1 MKVFVLLAVCCA
13 AVAAVPVERIAGGAA
28 VPIQNYPSA
37 VALLYT
43 QNWFN
48 YLQACGGVIINN
60 RSVLTGGVCAKNDP
74 ANRWRARI
82 GSTFPNHSGQIYH
95 FETIIVHPN
104 FDLDSLINDV
114 AIMRTANPIVYSDVA
129 SPAPIVGANYV
140 LPDNT
145 LLTAVGWGQTM
156 FGGSESLRRVDV
168 QIINQSIC
176 ASRYITHT
184 GITVT
189 NSMFCSGWLDQGWRD
204 TCRGDEGGPLY
215 HNNAVFGIFSFNNG
229 CGSAF
234 FPSVNTRVSDFS
246 AWIQSNA

>member
-13 AVAAVPVERIAGGAA
+13 AVAALPAERIAGGAA
-28 VPIQNYPSA
+28 VPIESHPSA

-48 YLQACGGVIINN
+48 YLQSCGGVIINS

-82 GSTFPNHSGQIYH
+82 GSTFPNHGGEIYL
-95 FETIIVHPN
+95 FQTIIVHPE

-114 AIMRTANPIVYSDVA
+114 AIMRTNNPIAFSNVA
-129 SPAPIVGANYV
+129 SAAAIAGTNYN
-140 LPDNT
+140 LGDNT

-156 FGGSESLRRVDV
+156 FGGSEQLRRVEV
-168 QIINQSIC
+168 QIINHSIC

-189 NSMFCSGWLDQGWRD
+189 NDMFCSGWLDQGWRD

-215 HNNAVFGIFSFNNG
+215 HNNVVYGIFSFNNG

-234 FPSVNTRVSDFS
+234 FPSVNTRVPAFS
-246 AWIQSNA
+246 SWIQANA